1 MLQLSGRRKGQEIM
15 IIMAIYSLLMAAF
28 IISRVIL
35 PLKLRK
41 VWKLALSLFI
51 MAACCKNQITHL
63 LGGPMFFAPD
73 LPGWFLLPA
82 AWVYASAFLLFCG
95 LVVMEII
102 RLAVKLVYFCRKQ
115 RKLPEKTVMIFQK
128 INLGLIVLAAIFA
141 AIGLYR
147 GMADPAVREITLHF
161 ANLPK
166 EADGCR
172 IAVLADLHADRIT
185 TAPRIRRMTDL
196 ANSLNPDLTVLLG
209 DYVDGKVPAR
219 GRELLPLKSLKS
231 KYGVYAIPGN
241 HEYYSGWHEWRP
253 FLNGCGLK
261 ILENSHVRLP
271 NGIFLAGV
279 SDPAARGFG
288 EPVPDLAKA
297 LHKIPSGQFILL
309 LAHRPGESR
318 NAARAGVSLQLSG
331 HTHGGMVY
339 GLDWVVGRFNGGFVT
354 GLYEVGGMKLY
365 VSNGTGIW
373 NGFPI
378 RLGHGS
384 ELTLIT
390 LRSR

>member
-1 MLQLSGRRKGQEIM
+1 MFIM
-15 IIMAIYSLLMAAF
+15 VIYALLMAAF
-28 IISRVIL
+28 IIYRVIL
-35 PLKLRK
+35 PLKIPK
-41 VWKLALSLFI
+41 VWKVLLS
-51 MAACCKNQITHL
+51 MAAVMACCKNQITHL

-82 AWVYASAFLLFCG
+82 AWVYATAFLLFFG
-95 LVVMEII
+95 LVVMEIV
-102 RLAVKLVYFCRKQ
+102 RMAAKLVYFCRKQ
-115 RKLPEKTVMIFQK
+115 RKLTENAETIFLR
-128 INLGLIVLAAIFA
+128 INLGLIIAAAILAAF
-141 AIGLYR
+141 GLYR

-161 ANLPK
+161 AELPK

-185 TAPRIRRMTDL
+185 TAPKIQRIADR

-219 GRELLPLKSLKS
+219 GQELLPLKSLKAR
-231 KYGVYAIPGN
+231 YGVYAIPGN

-253 FLNGCGLK
+253 FLRGCGLK
-261 ILENSHVRLP
+261 ILENANVRLP
-271 NGIFLAGV
+271 NGICLAGV

-288 EPVPDLAKA
+288 EPVPDVAKA
-297 LHKIPSGQFILL
+297 VHEVPKGAFILL
-309 LAHRPGESR
+309 LAHRPGHAW
-318 NAARAGVSLQLSG
+318 NAAQNGVTMQLSG

-339 GLDWVVGRFNGGFVT
+339 GLDWFVGRFNGGYVS

-378 RLGHGS
+378 RLGHES
-384 ELTLIT
+384 EITLIT

>member
-1 MLQLSGRRKGQEIM
+1 MFIM
-15 IIMAIYSLLMAAF
+15 VIYALLMAAF
-28 IISRVIL
+28 IVYKIIL
-35 PLKLRK
+35 PLKMRK
-41 VWKLALSLFI
+41 VWKFLLSILVL
-51 MAACCKNQITHL
+51 AACCKNQITHL

-82 AWVYASAFLLFCG
+82 AWVYASAFLLFSG
-95 LVVMEII
+95 LVFMEIVQ
-102 RLAVKLVYFCRKQ
+102 LAAKLVYRCLKR
-115 RKLPEKTVMIFQK
+115 RKLPDDSEKIFQK
-128 INLGLIVLAAIFA
+128 INLGLIVIAAILAAW
-141 AIGLYR
+141 GLCR

-185 TAPRIRRMTDL
+185 TAPKIRRIADL

-209 DYVDGKVPAR
+209 DYVDGIVPAR
-219 GRELLPLKSLKS
+219 GKELLPLKALKA
-231 KYGVYAIPGN
+231 KYGVYAVPGN

-253 FLNGCGLK
+253 FLRGCGLN
-261 ILENSHVRLP
+261 ILENENVRLP
-271 NGIFLAGV
+271 NGICLAGV

-288 EPVPDLAKA
+288 EPVPDIAKA
-297 LHKIPSGQFILL
+297 VHAVPKGTFILL
-309 LAHRPGESR
+309 LAHRPGQAPD
-318 NAARAGVSLQLSG
+318 AAQKKVALQLSG

-339 GLDWVVGRFNGGFVT
+339 GLDWIVGRFNGGFVS

-384 ELTLIT
+384 ELLLIT
-390 LRSR
+390 LKTK

>member
-1 MLQLSGRRKGQEIM
+1 MFIM
-15 IIMAIYSLLMAAF
+15 VIYALLMAAF
-28 IISRVIL
+28 IIYRVIL
-35 PLKLRK
+35 PLKIRK
-41 VWKLALSLFI
+41 VWKVLLS
-51 MAACCKNQITHL
+51 AAAVTACCKNQITHL

-82 AWVYASAFLLFCG
+82 AWVYATAFLLFLG
-95 LVVMEII
+95 LIIMEIFRI
-102 RLAVKLVYFCRKQ
+102 GAKVVYFCRKQ
-115 RKLPEKTVMIFQK
+115 RKLPENAETIFQK
-128 INLGLIVLAAIFA
+128 INLGLIIAAALLAAF
-141 AIGLYR
+141 GLYR

-185 TAPRIRRMTDL
+185 TAPKIQRIADR

-219 GRELLPLKSLKS
+219 GQELLPLKSLKA

-253 FLNGCGLK
+253 FLRGCGLQ
-261 ILENSHVRLP
+261 ILENANVRLP
-271 NGIFLAGV
+271 NGICLAGV

-288 EPVPDLAKA
+288 EPVPDVAKA
-297 LHKIPSGQFILL
+297 VHEIPKGSFILL
-309 LAHRPGESR
+309 LAHRPGQAWG
-318 NAARAGVSLQLSG
+318 AAQKGVTMQLSG

-339 GLDWVVGRFNGGFVT
+339 GLDWLVGRFNGGYVS
-354 GLYEVGGMKLY
+354 GLYEVGDMKLY
-365 VSNGTGIW
+365 VSNGTSIW

-378 RLGHGS
+378 RLGHES
-384 ELTLIT
+384 EITLLT

>member
-1 MLQLSGRRKGQEIM
+1 MFIM
-15 IIMAIYSLLMAAF
+15 VIYSLLMAAF
-28 IISRVIL
+28 IIYRVIL
-35 PLKLRK
+35 PLKIRK
-41 VWKLALSLFI
+41 VWKVLLSAAAV
-51 MAACCKNQITHL
+51 MACCKNQITHL

-82 AWVYASAFLLFCG
+82 AWVYATAFLLFFG
-95 LVVMEII
+95 LVIMEIFRI
-102 RLAVKLVYFCRKQ
+102 GAKVVYYCRKQ
-115 RKLPEKTVMIFQK
+115 RKLPENAETFFQK
-128 INLGLIVLAAIFA
+128 INLGLIVVAAILAAF
-141 AIGLYR
+141 GLYR

-185 TAPRIRRMTDL
+185 TAPKIQRIADR

-219 GRELLPLKSLKS
+219 GQELLPLKSLKA

-253 FLNGCGLK
+253 FLRGCGLQ
-261 ILENSHVRLP
+261 ILENANVRLP
-271 NGIFLAGV
+271 NGICLAGV

-288 EPVPDLAKA
+288 EPVPDVAKA
-297 LHKIPSGQFILL
+297 LHEIPAGTFILL
-309 LAHRPGESR
+309 LAHRPGQAWG
-318 NAARAGVSLQLSG
+318 AAQKGVTIQLSG

-339 GLDWVVGRFNGGFVT
+339 GLDWLVGRFNGGYVS

-365 VSNGTGIW
+365 VSNGTSIW

-378 RLGHGS
+378 RLGHES
-384 ELTLIT
+384 EITLIT

>member
-1 MLQLSGRRKGQEIM
+1 MFIM
-15 IIMAIYSLLMAAF
+15 VIYSLLMAAF
-28 IISRVIL
+28 IIYRVIL
-35 PLKLRK
+35 PLKIRK
-41 VWKLALSLFI
+41 VWKVLLSAAAV
-51 MAACCKNQITHL
+51 MACCKNQITHL

-82 AWVYASAFLLFCG
+82 AWIYATAFLLFFG
-95 LVVMEII
+95 LVIMEIFRI
-102 RLAVKLVYFCRKQ
+102 GAKVVYYCRNH
-115 RKLPEKTVMIFQK
+115 RKLPENAETILQK
-128 INLGLIVLAAIFA
+128 INLGLIPLAALLA
-141 AIGLYR
+141 AFGLYR
-147 GMADPAVREITLHF
+147 GTADPAIREMTLHF

-185 TAPRIRRMTDL
+185 TAPKIRRIVELTNRL
-196 ANSLNPDLTVLLG
+196 EPDLTVLLG

-219 GRELLPLKSLKS
+219 GQELLPLKSLKA

-253 FLNGCGLK
+253 FLSGCGLNL
-261 ILENSHVRLP
+261 LENLHVRLP
-271 NGIFLAGV
+271 NGICLAGV

-288 EPVPDLAKA
+288 EPVPDIAKA
-297 LHKIPSGQFILL
+297 LHGIPQGSFILL
-309 LAHRPGESR
+309 LAHRPGQAH
-318 NAARAGVSLQLSG
+318 AAAKSGAALQLSG

-339 GLDWVVGRFNGGFVT
+339 GLDWLVGRFNGGYVS

-365 VSNGTGIW
+365 VSNGSSIW

-378 RLGHGS
+378 RLGHES
-384 ELTLIT
+384 EITLLT